1 MGGPGSIRPVS
12 VGYTYTALLPEPRHH
27 GNLIRLSTDQLKGVV
42 SIDPVVLQ
50 DVDLYWR
57 KLLEVCA
64 VERLPVRCRTVVP
77 ENYARLPAHMSL
89 TSKLLASPRAL
100 TRIQLYCKNRPGY
113 IVPGVLGGEEV
124 GPLCCCPAH

>member
-1 MGGPGSIRPVS
+1 MELVFS
-12 VGYTYTALLPEPRHH
+12 AAQE
-27 GNLIRLSTDQLKGVV
+27 
-42 SIDPVVLQ
+42 
-50 DVDLYWR
+50 VDLYWR

-64 VERLPVRCRTVVP
+64 VERLQVRCRMVVP

-89 TSKLLASPRAL
+89 TAKLLASPRAL

-124 GPLCCCPAH
+124 RRNDMLLTCAWSAGRGREYNAKSCF

>member
-1 MGGPGSIRPVS
+1 MQLSFS
-12 VGYTYTALLPEPRHH
+12 VVQE
-27 GNLIRLSTDQLKGVV
+27 
-42 SIDPVVLQ
+42 
-50 DVDLYWR
+50 VDLYWR

-64 VERLPVRCRTVVP
+64 VERLQVRCRSVVP

-89 TSKLLASPRAL
+89 TAKLLASPRAL

-124 GPLCCCPAH
+124 WHSEQSLTCALQCSGEHGLMAEQCIVLHKLQCGGLQGIVWQYNVH